1 MKRYYQDYI
10 NDILE
15 ECNYLIS
22 RSKNLTFSEFEKNE
36 DLRRAFIRSLE
47 IIGEAVK
54 KLPEKVKN
62 KNKSIPWKE
71 IAGMRDKLIHDYFG
85 VDYEVIWLTVSEDI
99 PFLKENLEKIIKTLN
114 GETNAD

>member
-15 ECNYLIS
+15 ECYYLIN
-22 RSKNLTFSEFEKNE
+22 RSKNLTFSEFSQNE

-54 KLPEKVKN
+54 KLPDEIKN
-62 KNKSIPWKE
+62 RDKNIPWKE

-85 VDYEVIWLTVSEDI
+85 VDYEVIWLTVIQDI
-99 PFLKENLEKIIKTLN
+99 PLLKDRLEKLKDLS
-114 GETNAD
+114 D